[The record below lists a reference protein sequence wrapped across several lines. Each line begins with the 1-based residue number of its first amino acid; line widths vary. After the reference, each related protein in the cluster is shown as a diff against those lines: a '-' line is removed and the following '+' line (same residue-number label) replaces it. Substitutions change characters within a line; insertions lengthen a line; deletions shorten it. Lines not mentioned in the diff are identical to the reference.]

1 MVYNVVEGM
10 SMEVFQTCDY
20 EICNDGSEL
29 VTSELQELV
38 DLVSKTR
45 GKLIINRGKYLVSSI
60 FLKSNM
66 EVEFEKGSELIATV
80 NENEYPIMNT
90 RVAGIEMDW
99 YVAVLNIIECSNV
112 KVYGHGVIN
121 GNGQYWW
128 NKYWG
133 IDKLGGMRK
142 EYDAKGLR
150 AFTDYDCMRPRNLLV
165 SNSSHIEVSGINS
178 IMSGFWNIHVLYSN
192 DVIINEC
199 IVDAGD
205 FESPSTDGID
215 IDSSHDIVV
224 SNCNL
229 SCHDDSICIKSGRD
243 GNGYEVGSACYDITI
258 QDCNIKQGMGVT
270 IGSEVS
276 GGVHDINISNIN
288 FVGTDCG
295 IRIKSSKARKGY
307 IRDINVTNISMHNVK
322 YGFNFFLDWNPQ
334 YNKLELPNDFEG
346 TVPVSWR
353 RLMQE
358 VPNSLSKTKVY
369 NLMFKNITCTYDENY
384 SQCNRLF
391 HLIGY
396 EDVPICDISFINLVA
411 NCKEYGVIKNVK
423 DIQMKNCQIEY
434 EYAYNSKFD
443 EYDNR

>member
-1 MVYNVVEGM
+1 
-10 SMEVFQTCDY
+10 MEVFQTRDY
-20 EICNDGSEL
+20 EICNDGNEL
-29 VTSELQELV
+29 VTYELQVLIN
-38 DLVSKTR
+38 LVSKSR
-45 GKLIINRGKYLVSSI
+45 GKLIINRGKYLVSSV

-66 EVEFEKGSELIATV
+66 EVEFEEGSELVATID
-80 NENEYPIMNT
+80 ENEYPIMNT

-112 KVYGHGVIN
+112 KVYGRGVIN

-133 IDKLGGMRK
+133 KDKCGGMRK

-150 AFTDYDCMRPRNLLV
+150 AFTDYDCMRPRNLLI
-165 SNSSHIEVSGINS
+165 SNSNNINIKGIRS
-178 IMSGFWNIHVLYSN
+178 VMSGFWNIHVLYSHSVVIN
-192 DVIINEC
+192 DCTI
-199 IVDAGD
+199 DAGE

-215 IDSSHDIVV
+215 IDSSHDVVV
-224 SNCNL
+224 SSCNL

-243 GNGYEVGSACYDITI
+243 GNGYEVGIACHDITI
-258 QDCNIKQGMGVT
+258 HDCNITQGMGVT

-276 GGVHDINISNIN
+276 GGIHDINVSNIN
-288 FVGTDCG
+288 FTGTDCG

-307 IRDINVTNISMHNVK
+307 IRDININNISMHNVK

-334 YNKLELPNDFEG
+334 YNKLELPTRYEE
-346 TVPVSWR
+346 TVPMSWR
-353 RLMQE
+353 SLMQE
-358 VPNSLSKTKVY
+358 VPSSLSKTRVY
-369 NLMFKNITCTYDENY
+369 NLTFKNITSTYDENC

-391 HLIGY
+391 HMIGY
-396 EDVPICDISFINLVA
+396 EKVPIHGINFVNVKA

-423 DIQMKNCQIEY
+423 DIEMINCQIEY
-434 EYAYNSKFD
+434 EYAYNSEFD